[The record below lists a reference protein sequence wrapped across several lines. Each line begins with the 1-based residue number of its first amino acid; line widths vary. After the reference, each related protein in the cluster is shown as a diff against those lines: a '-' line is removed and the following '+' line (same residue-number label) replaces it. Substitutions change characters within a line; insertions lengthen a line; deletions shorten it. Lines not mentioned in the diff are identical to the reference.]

1 MTRDEIEAELAALR
15 GELSRSLTGGSI
27 TSVRDGEREVTL
39 RPASPAEIRQRIA
52 ELEGMWGGRPGR
64 ARGRVIE
71 A

>member
-39 RPASPAEIRQRIA
+39 RPASLAEIRARIV
-52 ELEGMWGGRPGR
+52 ELEAALGYRSR
-64 ARGRVIE
+64 RSCRRLFLQ
-71 A
+71 